1 MHPSH
6 IAIRNPI
13 FVYILILLI
22 VIAGTISYR
31 TIPREAAPDIQIPL
45 LIVTIPFPGA
55 SPEDVESLI
64 TNKAELELQT
74 LKNLKEIKSTSSEGV
89 SAITME
95 FTSDF
100 DISEARTKVREVM
113 DQIKPDFPDDV
124 EDYVVTEINLS
135 EQPLMLVNLSGS
147 MGTLRLTEI
156 ADELKEDIESIP
168 GILEVRRAGGLEREI
183 RVYVNPDKLSNYQL
197 DLNQVNTAISNENMN
212 LPGGTVTMGPT
223 KYLIRVPGEF
233 ETPAGINDALISAPG
248 QVPVRVR
255 DVANVVFGFK
265 EVTSK
270 SRLDGL
276 ESISLS
282 VVKRSGEN
290 LLAIRDEVR
299 ALVQQLEAENGG
311 AVKVSI
317 LSDQGK
323 RVQQIVRDLENNIVT
338 GFILVFLVL
347 LVVMGVS
354 NALLV
359 ATAIPLSFLMSI
371 VLMKI
376 LGFTLNIVVLFSLI
390 LALGMLVD
398 NAIVMVENI
407 FRHRQSGKRRLEA
420 AMIGAKE
427 VAVPVLTST
436 ITTIGAFFPLIFMPG
451 IAGEFISYIPKT
463 LIITLSSSLFVA
475 VFINPVLAST
485 LMRVKRRKG
494 VPEDLE
500 EDDLKQIESSRGLQV
515 YQRFLRRALKMRA
528 IVVVGF
534 LALFVGTFYV
544 YGKTTLRSKGV
555 EFFPKTEPEEAVV
568 NITAP
573 MGTTL
578 EISDDYVKQVEGF
591 VQPHQGALEATV
603 ANIGQRRGFGGSSSG
618 STTTYL
624 SHVVLAFPDWEK
636 WTVKPSQIITNIRAE
651 LSGMVGVDVK
661 LSEAQQGP
669 PTGAP
674 LNIEVR
680 GDDYVA
686 MMQASEEIKRRI
698 KGIRGLVDLNDD
710 FDRSRPEIKVLIDR
724 EKASRLGLRAS
735 ALASTV
741 RTAFNGKKV
750 SVFRDGQDEYDII
763 VQLDQSFRRNAT
775 DLESLFITTPAGE
788 LVRLS
793 EIASV
798 DTGPSYGSIR
808 HVGTDRVI
816 TISGDTSGIPG
827 PVIVAQAE
835 RLLQDLQMPP
845 GVSFSFT
852 GENEDRM
859 ETQQFIGQA
868 MLIAVFLIFLTM
880 VAQFNSLAIP
890 LIILSAVFMSIMGVL
905 IGLMVHDR
913 PFGIIM
919 TGVGTV
925 SLAGIVV
932 NNAIVML
939 DFVKEL
945 RRRGYGR
952 NEAMILAA
960 VVRFRPVMLTAITT
974 VLGLVPM
981 AIGLDISFQREQM
994 VVLGAAGA
1002 VFWQSM
1008 AYAIMYGLGV
1018 STFLTLVIVP
1028 VLYSLTE
1035 GFKERFARLLARLS
1049 KPSSPDPELTQAA

>member
-6 IAIRNPI
+6 IAIRNPV
-13 FVYILILLI
+13 FVFLMVIMI
-22 VIAGTISYR
+22 VVAGTISYR
-31 TIPREAAPDIQIPL
+31 NIPREAAPDIQIPL

-89 SAITME
+89 SAITLE

-100 DISEARTKVREVM
+100 DISEARTKVRETM

-124 EDYVVTEINLS
+124 EDYIVTEINLS
-135 EQPLMLVNLSGS
+135 EQPLLIVNLSGN
-147 MGTLRLTEI
+147 MGSLQLTNI
-156 ADELKEDIESIP
+156 ADDLKDEIESIP

-183 RVYVNPDKLSNYQL
+183 RVYVNPDKLSYYQL
-197 DLNQVNTAISNENMN
+197 DLNQVNAAISSENMN

-233 ETPAGINDALISAPG
+233 DTPEGINDALISAPG

-265 EVTSK
+265 EITSK
-270 SRLDGL
+270 SRLDGM

-282 VVKRSGEN
+282 VIKRSGEN
-290 LLAIRDEVR
+290 LLAIRDEVKQIV
-299 ALVQQLEAENGG
+299 AQLEADYNGEL
-311 AVKVSI
+311 KTSI
-317 LSDQGK
+317 LSDQG
-323 RVQQIVRDLENNIVT
+323 RQVQRIVRDLENNIVT

-359 ATAIPLSFLMSI
+359 AVAIPLSFLVSI
-371 VLMKI
+371 VVMQL

-398 NAIVMVENI
+398 NAIVVVENI
-407 FRHRQSGKRRLEA
+407 FRHRQAGQRRREA
-420 AMIGAKE
+420 AFKGVKE
-427 VAVPVLTST
+427 VAIPVLTST
-436 ITTIGAFFPLIFMPG
+436 MTTVAAFFPLIYMPG
-451 IAGEFISYIPKT
+451 IAGEFISFMPKT
-463 LIITLSSSLFVA
+463 VIITLFSSLFVA
-475 VFINPVLAST
+475 LFINPVLAST
-485 LMRVKRRKG
+485 MMRAKKRPHG
-494 VPEDLE
+494 TGDLDADDLE
-500 EDDLKQIESSRGLQV
+500 QVKHSRVLMG
-515 YQRFLRRALKMRA
+515 YQAILHRAFRFRILILL
-528 IVVVGF
+528 GF
-534 LALFVGTFYV
+534 LGIFVGTFMLYAN
-544 YGKTTLRSKGV
+544 TTLKSRGV

-568 NITAP
+568 NVTAP

-578 EISDDYVKQVEGF
+578 EVSDEYVQQIEEF
-591 VQPHQGALEATV
+591 VKPHNGALDATV
-603 ANIGQRRGFGGSSSG
+603 ANVGQRRGFGASSSG

-624 SHVVLAFPDWEK
+624 SHVVLSFPGWEDWTE
-636 WTVKPSQIITNIRAE
+636 KPSAVIRD
-651 LSGMVGVDVK
+651 LRDKLQSMVGVEVK
-661 LSEAQQGP
+661 VSEAQNGP
-669 PTGAP
+669 PTGNP

-680 GDDYVA
+680 GEEYTA
-686 MMQASEEIKRRI
+686 MMSAVEEIKRRI
-698 KGIRGLVDLNDD
+698 KDTPGLVDMTDD
-710 FDRSRPEIKVLIDR
+710 FDRSRPEIKVMIDR
-724 EKASRLGLRAS
+724 EKAARLGLRAQS
-735 ALASTV
+735 IATTV

-763 VQLDQSFRRNAT
+763 VQLDQTFRKTSA
-775 DLESLFITTPAGE
+775 DLESLFISTPVGE

-793 EIASV
+793 EIARV

-816 TISGDTSGIPG
+816 TISGDASGIPG
-827 PVIVAQAE
+827 PVLVSRARE
-835 RLLQDLQMPP
+835 KLKDLTLPA
-845 GVSFSFT
+845 GVTYSFT
-852 GENEDRM
+852 GENKEQR
-859 ETQQFIGQA
+859 ETQQFIGNA
-868 MLIAVFLIFLTM
+868 MLIAVFLIFLTL
-880 VAQFNSLAIP
+880 VAQFNSLSQP

-919 TGVGTV
+919 SGVGTV

-939 DFVKEL
+939 DFVKDL
-945 RRRGYGR
+945 RNRGYKR

-960 VVRFRPVMLTAITT
+960 TVRFRPVMLTAITT
-974 VLGLVPM
+974 VLGLIPM
-981 AIGLDISFQREQM
+981 AAGLDISFQRDPM
-994 VVLGAAGA
+994 IVLGAAGA

-1008 AYAIMYGLGV
+1008 AFAIMYGLAV
-1018 STFLTLVIVP
+1018 ATFLTLVIVP
-1028 VLYSLTE
+1028 VLYSLVE
-1035 GFKERFARLLARLS
+1035 GFKERFVGWVTRLTTSKSKDLA
-1049 KPSSPDPELTQAA
+1049 EAT